1 MKFTVDVGVTLGED
15 PCLHIENSYL
25 ITSDDGI
32 RKTLE
37 FIRATQMYKALKE
50 AGYTRTPESEYQEWK
65 AHNFLY
71 RIGYKRE
78 RTKHVDID
86 QNESEL
92 RKFIYAILSIF

>member
-1 MKFTVDVGVTLGED
+1 MMKEIKVTATLGKN

-25 ITSDDGI
+25 ITSKDGI

-37 FIRATQMYKALKE
+37 AIRKTQKYRALKT
-50 AGYTRTPESEYQEWK
+50 AGYNRTPESEYQEWR

-71 RIGYKRE
+71 RIGYQRE